1 MKKSVIV
8 SLSIATILVLASVIY
23 GAVFFCI
30 KIDVTGKIN
39 EIFAEAEVAEL
50 YDKNTGKYISID
62 ADSAMKVILDEI
74 KDIKFT
80 NAIKNKNKNS
90 SSTYLRVGKINKKS
104 ITLYDGAI
112 SLNNSNW
119 YRAHGKDNLTKDIL
133 EKLNEL
139 LIE

>member
-23 GAVFFCI
+23 GAVYFCI

-39 EIFAEAEVAEL
+39 EIFAEAEVAET
-50 YDKNTGKYISID
+50 YDNNTGKYISID

-80 NAIKNKNKNS
+80 NAIMNINKDGN
-90 SSTYLRVGKINKKS
+90 STYLRVGKVNKRS
-104 ITLYDGAI
+104 ITLYDGSI
-112 SLNNSNW
+112 LINNSNW

-139 LIE
+139 IIE

>member
-50 YDKNTGKYISID
+50 YDENTGKYISID

-104 ITLYDGAI
+104 ITLYDGSI
-112 SLNNSNW
+112 SINNSNW

-139 LIE
+139 IIE

>member
-23 GAVFFCI
+23 GAVYFCI

-50 YDKNTGKYISID
+50 YDNNTGKYISID

-90 SSTYLRVGKINKKS
+90 SSTYLRVGKVNKRS
-104 ITLYDGAI
+104 ITLYDGSI
-112 SLNNSNW
+112 SINNSNW
-119 YRAHGKDNLTKDIL
+119 YHAHGKDNLTKDIL

-139 LIE
+139 IIE